1 MINRPPALTRKKIL
15 IAFAIAVGIEIVI
28 VGAVTY
34 IIHKVV

>member
-1 MINRPPALTRKKIL
+1 MIPKKKLL

-28 VGAVTY
+28 VGVVTY